1 MNINIKKKK
10 KGPGARRRGEGLEEE
25 NSREENSKL
34 DGEKG
39 EGGGE
44 AQGEEDTLISGN
56 CYHLSTVF
64 HQAFARTSSLWI

>member
-10 KGPGARRRGEGLEEE
+10 SPGARRRGEGLGEE

-34 DGEKG
+34 DREK